1 MRDGDKLEAWAEP
14 GLDIPGTC
22 SHGLRGTQAEILRV
36 FQTLCLRV
44 QWPLKTVYN
53 PYTQGRE
60 SACKVLGGEHAYA
73 AQVSCSGSNHTQIHP
88 QPQTQVSV
96 LPCSPPIPCWLA

>member
-22 SHGLRGTQAEILRV
+22 SNGLRGTQAEILGV

-53 PYTQGRE
+53 PYKQGRE
-60 SACKVLGGEHAYA
+60 SVCKVFGRHAYA
-73 AQVSCSGSNHTQIHP
+73 APVSCSGSDHTQIYP
-88 QPQTQVSV
+88 QPQT
-96 LPCSPPIPCWLA
+96 